1 MPGLELSLQTIETV
15 NSEETTQLGNSK
27 FSYST
32 VFMQPNSNKA
42 LIGIDV
48 RVTFHIPNWPF

>member
-1 MPGLELSLQTIETV
+1 MSLQAVETV
-15 NSEETTQLGNSK
+15 NSKETTQLGNSK
-27 FSYST
+27 FSYNA

-48 RVTFHIPNWPF
+48 HVTFHIPDWLIW